1 MPVKIKGDVL
11 RRCSRGSI
19 IVGGILLILTLAQ
32 PSMAADITLTMEES
46 IALAFKSNADIK
58 IAETNRENANWAL
71 KQAQS
76 NKGVTVDFSHTDTH
90 YSSPVVID
98 DQTANNS
105 FSNKLSLTIP
115 VYSGGKLESQIEQAE
130 LAINVAEQEL
140 NAAKQ
145 LLRQNVIT
153 YYYNVLEYRNEVKV
167 YQETVDNYEAHLKL
181 VQSQYRTGTVAK
193 AEVLSSQ
200 VELANAQDTLSQ
212 AKKNYDVAV
221 AKLNNVIGLPLASQL
236 ILTQEFTYEKYPSSL
251 EACEQYAV
259 INRPELAKYQ
269 AKIKSAEADIKI
281 AQSGYRP
288 SVDFSLLQS
297 WSDKD
302 FPGANN
308 GDWQASVTASMNLFD
323 SGLNKSKVKQSE
335 YSLDNVKEQ
344 ARQQRD
350 TVLLEVR
357 EAYLAMSEAE
367 KRLDTKKV
375 AIEQAEESLMIAEA
389 RYRLGAGTNLAV
401 FDAVVAL
408 NTAKLNSNKALYDY
422 NTSKVQLEKAM
433 GIAVTEK

>member
-1 MPVKIKGDVL
+1 MKIQGDLL
-11 RRCSRGSI
+11 RRCNRASI
-19 IVGGILLILTLAQ
+19 ILGHILIILALAQ
-32 PSMAADITLTMEES
+32 PVMAADVTLTVEES
-46 IALAFKSNADIK
+46 VALALKSNADIK
-58 IAETNRENANWAL
+58 IAETNKENARWAL

-90 YSSPVVID
+90 YNSPVVIN
-98 DQTANNS
+98 DQTSNNR
-105 FSNKLSLTIP
+105 FTNKLSLNIP
-115 VYSGGKLESQIEQAE
+115 VYSGGKLENQIAQAE
-130 LAINVAEQEL
+130 LALDVAEQEL

-200 VELANAQDTLSQ
+200 VELANAKDTLSQ

-221 AKLNNVIGLPLASQL
+221 AKLNNMIGLPLDTQL

-251 EACEQYAV
+251 EECLQYALT
-259 INRPELAKYQ
+259 NRPELAKYQ
-269 AKIKSAEADIKI
+269 AKVKSAEADIKI
-281 AQSGYRP
+281 AKSGYRP
-288 SVDFSLLQS
+288 SVDFSLSQS
-297 WSDKD
+297 WLDKD
-302 FPGANN
+302 FPGVNN
-308 GDWQASVTASMNLFD
+308 GDWQASMTASMNLFD

-335 YSLDNVKEQ
+335 YSLDTVKEQ

-350 TVLLEVR
+350 TIMLEVR

-367 KRLDTKKV
+367 KRIDTKKV
-375 AIEQAEESLMIAEA
+375 AIEQAEESLMVAET

-422 NTSKVQLEKAM
+422 NISKVQLEKSM